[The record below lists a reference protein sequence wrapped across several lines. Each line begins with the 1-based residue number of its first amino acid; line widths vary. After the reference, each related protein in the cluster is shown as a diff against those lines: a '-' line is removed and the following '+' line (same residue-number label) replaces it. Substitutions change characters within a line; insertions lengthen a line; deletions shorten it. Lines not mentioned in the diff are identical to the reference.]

1 MKRYYVELKRNLKE
15 KDSISFYMM
24 AYNRTQIMDMLW
36 DEYYV
41 VALDP
46 TEQERVMNISDMLC
60 DMYDIQRQVKQA
72 KLYDKPKDN
81 DGTSFTIGD
90 CIENVIEQLGE
101 TNEQ

>member
-1 MKRYYVELKRNLKE
+1 MVEFTVSNEQLKERVMKRYYVELKRNLKE

-46 TEQERVMNISDMLC
+46 TE
-60 DMYDIQRQVKQA
+60 
-72 KLYDKPKDN
+72 
-81 DGTSFTIGD
+81 
-90 CIENVIEQLGE
+90 
-101 TNEQ
+101 